1 MHAHGGTG
9 SDGIATPFSA
19 MVPASSVAA
28 ALVWRNYGEL
38 CKDLGLETEEPSFR
52 REAEEKQRRELFQ
65 NSDLGS
71 RGREAEKFEVSCSE
85 VPS

>member
-52 REAEEKQRRELFQ
+52 REAEEKQRSLRRAAAKF
-65 NSDLGS
+65 
-71 RGREAEKFEVSCSE
+71 RREAERFEARVLE
-85 VPS
+85 LLVFF